1 MQRRSEEG
9 VALLELLIAI
19 ALVAMFLTGAIIYQ
33 SRAAKDQ
40 RQRLDEF
47 LLTEFAHGKIEEWS
61 VGGYVATEFS
71 GSVDG
76 GWNWRMVESDALSMK
91 PSSLDSLVAFK
102 QLEVE
107 VWHDSRPNF
116 RVSTS
121 AIIARR
127 RQ

>member
-9 VALLELLIAI
+9 VALLEVLIAI
-19 ALVAMFLTGAIIYQ
+19 ALVAMFLTGALIYQ
-33 SRAAKDQ
+33 SRAATDQ
-40 RQRLDEF
+40 RQRLDKL
-47 LLTEFAHGKIEEWS
+47 LLTEYAHGKIEEWS
-61 VGGYVATEFS
+61 VGGHAATELS

-102 QLEVE
+102 QLEIE
-107 VWHDSRPNF
+107 VWHDSRPNS
-116 RVSTS
+116 RVSAS
-121 AIIARR
+121 AIVARR